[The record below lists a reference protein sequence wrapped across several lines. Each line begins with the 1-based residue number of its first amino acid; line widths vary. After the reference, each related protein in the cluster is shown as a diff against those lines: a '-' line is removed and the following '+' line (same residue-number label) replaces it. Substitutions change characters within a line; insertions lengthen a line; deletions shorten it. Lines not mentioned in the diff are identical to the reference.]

1 LELNRHLSPHTV
13 RAYDSDV
20 TEYLAFVSADLGK
33 KMSQLEPVELSM
45 DSVRLHLAG
54 LNTAGKA
61 RSSVARKLSAIKTF
75 IRYLRREDVID

>member
-1 LELNRHLSPHTV
+1 MRDHLKAFLKYLELNRHLSPHTV

-45 DSVRLHLAG
+45 DSVRLHLAD
-54 LNTAGKA
+54 LNTAG
-61 RSSVARKLSAIKTF
+61 
-75 IRYLRREDVID
+75 